1 MADILFKIEEN
12 PPPRLDKA
20 LARNIPDRAISRSR
34 LSKMIEQGVVE
45 VNGAVITDQKAKVFA
60 EDEIVIHV
68 PEALESHMLPE
79 DIALNIIYEDDDV
92 VVVDKPVGMVVHPAP
107 GTPSGTLVN
116 ALLAHCGAQL

>member
-116 ALLAHCGAQL
+116 APKAH